1 MLTLPPCES
10 PFPWRADSKEGA
22 PMKLFYSNIEPEHR
36 KVIDGEAAHQIEK
49 LNRLLK
55 RYDPDLVELHW
66 LIEKAPR
73 KIEYTCSMNL
83 RLPTGSLQAS
93 GTGADVLACAK
104 IAFSEIESQVKKHQ
118 EKLRKDYLWK
128 RKRGRGITPKNEA
141 AD

>member
-1 MLTLPPCES
+1 
-10 PFPWRADSKEGA
+10 
-22 PMKLFYSNIEPEHR
+22 MKLFYSNIEPEHR
-36 KVIDGEAAHQIEK
+36 KTIDGEAAHHIEK

-83 RLPTGSLQAS
+83 RLPTGSLHAS
-93 GTGADVLACAK
+93 GTGADVLACSK

-128 RKRGRGITPKNEA
+128 RKRGRGISAKNEA
-141 AD
+141 SD